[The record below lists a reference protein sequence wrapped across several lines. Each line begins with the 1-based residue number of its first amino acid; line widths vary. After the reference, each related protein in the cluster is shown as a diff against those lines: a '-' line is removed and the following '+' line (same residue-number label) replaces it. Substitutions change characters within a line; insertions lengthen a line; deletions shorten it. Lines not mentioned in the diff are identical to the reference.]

1 MAKSKSSKRGRTRP
15 VPTSSYQKMVEQGAA
30 KLASDLLKNQVTSL
44 VGMET
49 RKISQQYGQELGGVV
64 TRLAAIESILM
75 DKLGLDEAD
84 LLEEVAKIEDK
95 ALGFE
100 VTTDSVKEGDLV
112 RLSVVGKP
120 EDQEEYTNEPALV
133 KVHNVGVSP
142 FQLPKELEEGILG
155 HSEGEELELKYADDT
170 MVAKIVIE
178 RISRKID
185 EKSESTEG

>member
-1 MAKSKSSKRGRTRP
+1 
-15 VPTSSYQKMVEQGAA
+15 MVEQGAA